1 MQALLSFDKSP
12 PLSAPLRF
20 FLTAPLFAILAGVL
34 LIVSGPEVLASR
46 WLPATLAATHLVT
59 LGFMLQVM
67 LGALIQ
73 VLPVVAGA
81 NLAHPARIAKFVHA
95 TLTAGT
101 LLLVLAFLFPE
112 TGLFPAAALLLGIA
126 LGSFLLSAGR
136 AVFQVPTTSPSIR
149 GLKLALVGLAM
160 TGGLGILLALA
171 LARGWSLPLIEVVR
185 LHAAWGL
192 GGWSAVLLMALAYV
206 VVPMFQ
212 LTPAYRV
219 QISNWMPLA
228 VAGAAIVWSLAALAG
243 LNEFATPA
251 IWVMAAS
258 GMAFT
263 VMTLVLQKQRRRA
276 RPDVTLAYWQLACAA
291 SLLALVLLLASTVMA
306 SLAAWEPAALLF
318 GVLLMVGGYTAFIT
332 GMLYK
337 IVPFLGWLHLQNMAP
352 PGKPV
357 PAMNKLLP
365 EPAMRRQ
372 QKLFFM
378 AFGLLTAA
386 CIWPAWLARPAGVM
400 FVLANAALLY
410 NLLLAVRHYRA
421 FRDELTA

>member
-12 PLSAPLRF
+12 PLAAPLRF
-20 FLTAPLFAILAGVL
+20 FLTAPLFAMLAGLL

-46 WLPATLAATHLVT
+46 WSPVTLAATHLIT
-59 LGFMLQVM
+59 LGLMLQVM

-81 NLAHPARIAKFVHA
+81 NLVHPARIAIFVHG

-101 LLLVLAFLFPE
+101 LSLVSAFLFPDA
-112 TGLFPAAALLLGIA
+112 GLLPAAAILLGIA
-126 LGSFLLSAGR
+126 LGSFLLTAGR
-136 AVFQVPTTSPSIR
+136 AVFRVPTTSPTIR
-149 GLKLALVGLAM
+149 GLKLAFAGLAM

-171 LARGWSLPLIEVVR
+171 LARGWSLPLIEIVR

-219 QISNWMPLA
+219 QISNWMLLA
-228 VAGAAIVWSLAALAG
+228 MAGGAAVWSLADLAALDG
-243 LNEFATPA
+243 FASPA
-251 IWVMAAS
+251 IWVMAVS
-258 GMAFT
+258 GMLFAG
-263 VMTLVLQKQRRRA
+263 MTLMLQKQRRRA
-276 RPDVTLAYWQLACAA
+276 RPDVTLAYWQLACGA
-291 SLLALVLLLASTVMA
+291 SLLALLLLLASTAIA
-306 SLAAWEPAALLF
+306 SLAAWEPLALLF
-318 GVLLMVGGYTAFIT
+318 GVLLMVGGYAAFIT

-337 IVPFLGWLHLQNMAP
+337 IVPFLGWLHLQNMAS

-386 CIWPAWLARPAGVM
+386 CIWPAWLARPAGAM

-410 NLLLAVRHYRA
+410 NLLLAMRNYRA